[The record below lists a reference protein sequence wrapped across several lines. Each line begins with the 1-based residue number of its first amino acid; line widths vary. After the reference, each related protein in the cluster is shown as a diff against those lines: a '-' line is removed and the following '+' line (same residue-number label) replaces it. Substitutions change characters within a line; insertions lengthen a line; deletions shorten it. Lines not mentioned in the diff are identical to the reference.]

1 MTGNERRMQRRAQSK
16 KAHLIRYLWMFI
28 AATAAV
34 LGADQLMASPDVSA
48 HIEASALTNAIIY
61 RLDVAVIDSSQFAR
75 PLRLVI
81 ESQFGDQS
89 REIPCGASE
98 GAFEGLRP
106 NTLYTLRVV
115 VDQGFGDQSIAK
127 TTVRTQ
133 NALSGGLTVFF
144 DTIDYGHGEELVT
157 IDIDALWND
166 PMNEIIDLRIL
177 YAVVMPSAFDPAM
190 FDDPLLFETATLEL
204 ANPTLMLGPY
214 FNSGQML
221 LLVFEASTPSGTH
234 RLETRVVDF
243 PMAFDASLY
252 VQNAGPDSLDI
263 AVYAALPDGIDA
275 TFDVELW
282 NGSTRVATLPW
293 TVSDEHNESD
303 AASVKF
309 NRLAKTTLY
318 TVVLIA
324 TYRNP
329 TTGLMHRVVVQT
341 IEAWT
346 TPAYTVTIVRR
357 IEGDQLRFTVRLDDP
372 NHVVSNL
379 VRSVFFEPSGTYQY
393 ELIDMIDDG
402 NHRYVGTFTVLIP
415 AGETASI
422 SILADLQA
430 NASTTYFSALLSAFN
445 ESGGNPI

>member
-1 MTGNERRMQRRAQSK
+1 MTGNERRLQRRAQSK

-34 LGADQLMASPDVSA
+34 LGADTLLASPDVSA
-48 HIEASALTNAIIY
+48 HIEASALTNAVIY

-144 DTIDYGHGEELVT
+144 DSIDYGHGEELVT
-157 IDIDALWND
+157 IGIDALWND
-166 PMNEIIDLRIL
+166 PLNEIIDLRIL
-177 YAVVMPSAFDPAM
+177 YAVVMPSAFDKAM
-190 FDDPLLFETATLEL
+190 FDDPLVFETAPLEL

-221 LLVFEASTPSGTH
+221 LLLFEASTPSGTH
-234 RLETRVVDF
+234 RLETRVVEF
-243 PMAFDASLY
+243 PLAVYASLY
-252 VQNAGPDSLDI
+252 VQNAGPATLDI

-282 NGSTRVATLPW
+282 NGSDARR
-293 TVSDEHNESD
+293 D
-303 AASVKF
+303 AAVDGIRRTQRKWSGQHQIQSTRKNNPLFRRFNSDVSQPH
-309 NRLAKTTLY
+309 NRLDA
-318 TVVLIA
+318 
-324 TYRNP
+324 P
-329 TTGLMHRVVVQT
+329 
-341 IEAWT
+341 
-346 TPAYTVTIVRR
+346 RR
-357 IEGDQLRFTVRLDDP
+357 RPNNRGLDDARVHR
-372 NHVVSNL
+372 NDCKTHRR
-379 VRSVFFEPSGTYQY
+379 RSIAIHSSP
-393 ELIDMIDDG
+393 
-402 NHRYVGTFTVLIP
+402 R
-415 AGETASI
+415 
-422 SILADLQA
+422 
-430 NASTTYFSALLSAFN
+430 
-445 ESGGNPI
+445 